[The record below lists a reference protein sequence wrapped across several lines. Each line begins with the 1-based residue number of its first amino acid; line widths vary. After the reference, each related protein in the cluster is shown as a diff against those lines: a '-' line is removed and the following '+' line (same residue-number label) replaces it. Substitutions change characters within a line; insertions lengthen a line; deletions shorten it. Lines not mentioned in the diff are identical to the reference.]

1 MLFRSLQQHKL
12 LKVIKKKLVRK
23 VLDMI
28 KKIEPEKYEEF
39 WKEFS
44 TNIKLGVM
52 EDSANRTRLAKLL
65 RFKSS
70 HEDGKET
77 TLADYVERM
86 KEKQEAIFFVAGTS
100 LDEVKNSPF
109 VERLLAKGFEVLFLT
124 EPAERICDVE
134 TDPVAI

>member
-1 MLFRSLQQHKL
+1 
-12 LKVIKKKLVRK
+12 
-23 VLDMI
+23 MI

-70 HEDGKET
+70 HEEGKET

-100 LDEVKNSPF
+100 MEEVGTYNHK
-109 VERLLAKGFEVLFLT
+109 
-124 EPAERICDVE
+124 
-134 TDPVAI
+134 